1 MSESI
6 SKNKLTESFKQA
18 ASTKS
23 SRVHVV
29 PSKSGWSVKKEGSKR
44 ASSVSPT
51 RSAAISVAKSMKT
64 GDRIIIHKKD
74 GTIQRTTK
82 K

>member
-1 MSESI
+1 MRK
-6 SKNKLTESFKQA
+6 SKGKLTESFKKA

-44 ASSVSPT
+44 ASSVAPT
-51 RSAAISVAKSMKT
+51 KSAAVSAAKNMKS
-64 GDRIIIHKKD
+64 GDRIVIHKKD
-74 GTIQRTTK
+74 GTIQRNSK